1 MVQKTFSLYSEN
13 APFSS
18 LFVEVG
24 KGQLTFWVKG
34 VESSKVHALELF
46 EFEYFDVNDFADIF
60 REIKLLSKLAVDSY
74 KEVKVIWENE
84 ECLLVP
90 AAYAT
95 ASSGDA
101 YLEAIYGVAVN
112 DVLVENKR
120 EEVAT
125 IFRVN
130 KESKEVVSRQ
140 YPFATHI
147 HKYEMAR
154 NLVKDGSA
162 LIFYR
167 DHFLMAISKDGNLL
181 LLRNFDYETPEDVV
195 YHFIHACTQYDI
207 PIDEMVVTISGLV
220 DTNSA
225 LYSELYK
232 YVKELKVDSYD
243 EAEVEADTFKD
254 YPAHYFSPFF
264 KLSV

>member
-1 MVQKTFSLYSEN
+1 MVQKTFSLYSET

-24 KGQLTFWVKG
+24 KNQLTFWTKG
-34 VESSKVHALELF
+34 VESGKVHALELF
-46 EFEYFDVNDFADIF
+46 EFEYISTNDFGEIF

-74 KEVKVIWENE
+74 KDVNVIWENE

-95 ASSGDA
+95 ASSGEV

-112 DVLVENKR
+112 DVLVENKE
-120 EEVAT
+120 EEVST

-130 KESKEVVSRQ
+130 KDSKDVISRQ
-140 YPFATHI
+140 YPFAKHI
-147 HKYEMAR
+147 HKYEIAR

-162 LIFYR
+162 LVFYR
-167 DHFLMAISKDGNLL
+167 DHFLMAIAKDGNLL
-181 LLRNFDYETPEDVV
+181 LMRNFEYETPEDVV
-195 YHFIHACTQYDI
+195 YHFIHACTQYNI
-207 PIDEMVVTISGLV
+207 PVDEMVVTISGLV

-232 YVKELKVDSYD
+232 YVKVLKVDAYNED
-243 EAEVEADTFKD
+243 EVEADTFKD
-254 YPAHYFSPFF
+254 YPSHYFSPFF